1 MLRGFLM
8 WNLVFYRLI
17 LMCTRCASG
26 CHIGEL
32 ELVHAVRLD
41 THIATLSLTGA
52 NLVSVPPPP
61 FVVGACAMILA
72 NGTSATHCLSVVLA
86 TIATPT
92 NCAESAEFLVP
103 RQSGL
108 NPFSP
113 LRDAFVDDGVCS
125 AVLFPKLT
133 STVHGTA
140 GFVGNAMW
148 AMWKRIWQV
157 LHATVGRAPW
167 SILCDQAAWSSS
179 AFGNF
184 VRFVS
189 GAWRIGQCIRQ
200 HDLLFVSS

>member
-1 MLRGFLM
+1 
-8 WNLVFYRLI
+8 
-17 LMCTRCASG
+17 MCTRYVWG

-32 ELVHAVRLD
+32 ELEHAVRVD
-41 THIATLSLTGA
+41 AHIATLAGA

-61 FVVGACAMILA
+61 FVVGACAMVLT
-72 NGTSATHCLSVVLA
+72 NETSATHCLSVVLA

-103 RQSGL
+103 PQFGL
-108 NPFSP
+108 NTLAP
-113 LRDAFVDDGVCS
+113 LHDVFVDDGVCS
-125 AVLFPKLT
+125 ALLFPKLT

-140 GFVGNAMW
+140 GLLGNAMW
-148 AMWKRIWQV
+148 AMWMRIWQV

-167 SILCDQAAWSSS
+167 SILCVQAAWSTS

-189 GAWRIGQCIRQ
+189 GAWRIGLCIRK
-200 HDLLFVSS
+200 HDLLFVSL